1 VGEPQFILP
10 TVMSQLIVL
19 SGPPCSGKST
29 LAGQLA
35 AIFGALVLDIDQV
48 RQIVIPNSQQSQE
61 DRDIAYRC
69 MHLVSEKLLDVGA
82 NAILLTATYSRRN
95 PRQWLRS
102 LADSKSAQVCILAC
116 KVSPEIAIARFR
128 SRAPGHPAVDL
139 TEGLVQ
145 RQVMD
150 YPYGVANVVECAIPL
165 HESVAKAEYFVREGK
180 AVDLAAWVSEGASGS

>member
-1 VGEPQFILP
+1 
-10 TVMSQLIVL
+10 MSLLIVL

-35 AIFGALVLDIDQV
+35 TICGALVLDIDQI
-48 RQIVIPNSQQSQE
+48 RQIVIPNSRQSQD

-69 MHLVSEKLLDVGA
+69 MHLISEKLLEAGA
-82 NAILLTATYSRRN
+82 ATIIMTATYSRRE

-102 LADSKSAQVCILAC
+102 LADSKSAKVCILAC
-116 KVSPEIAIARFR
+116 HVSPDIAIARFR

-139 TEGLVQ
+139 TEDGVQ

-150 YPYGVANVVECAIPL
+150 YPYGVANIIECNIPL
-165 HESVAKAEYFVREGK
+165 HESVAKAEYFIREGQ
-180 AVDLAAWVSEGASGS
+180 AIDLGAWVSQAAPDS